1 MKRVDALLADY
12 GSHHRARGNLVCH
25 AFGITLIVFGI
36 ASVLT
41 GPRVGLAS
49 FFVGWIFQAVGHT
62 VYEKN
67 RPAFFKNL
75 LHLLVGP
82 LFLMNDLLRIR
93 RPAPA

>member
-1 MKRVDALLADY
+1 
-12 GSHHRARGNLVCH
+12 
-25 AFGITLIVFGI
+25 
-36 ASVLT
+36 
-41 GPRVGLAS
+41 
-49 FFVGWIFQAVGHT
+49 

-67 RPAFFKNL
+67 RPAFFKNM